1 MRDSVKVKF
10 GQEVRKTKFCL
21 FFPTRT
27 LREMSSGK
35 WELALVSQCRTLWQ
49 ADLGNVDQPFYTDYY
64 GNGVEY
70 GSCFA
75 YVVPQCED

>member
-1 MRDSVKVKF
+1 MR
-10 GQEVRKTKFCL
+10 
-21 FFPTRT
+21 
-27 LREMSSGK
+27 SGK

-49 ADLGNVDQPFYTDYY
+49 ADLGNVDQPFYSDYY
-64 GNGVEY
+64 GYGVEY